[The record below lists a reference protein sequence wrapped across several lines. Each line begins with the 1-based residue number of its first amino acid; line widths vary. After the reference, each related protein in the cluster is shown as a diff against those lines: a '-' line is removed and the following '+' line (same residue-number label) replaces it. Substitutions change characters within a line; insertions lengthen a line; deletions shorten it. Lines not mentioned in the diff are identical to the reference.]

1 MKTDAVRT
9 QSSCFNR
16 SFDRKSGGIVT
27 ASLFSSPSD
36 LLENSWLSG
45 ESRRKGVPLAVS
57 SHTLSRSTELCD
69 DQLTSPSVLPPSPP
83 PDRAIVVSGL
93 PHGVA
98 SDAICTT
105 APGLPPLL
113 ERTYGIRS
121 FPPLL
126 ERTYGV
132 LGFWPK
138 TTTLLHTPRPV
149 LGHRIQRRVRFSLGR
164 KIWAL
169 TNRYG

>member
-9 QSSCFNR
+9 ESSCFSR
-16 SFDRKSGGIVT
+16 GFDRKLRGIVT

-36 LLENSWLSG
+36 LLGNSWLFG
-45 ESRRKGVPLAVS
+45 ESS
-57 SHTLSRSTELCD
+57 SHEGREYPWRSRRIHFHAPPSYAT
-69 DQLTSPSVLPPSPP
+69 TSSHRLPSSLPPHLRIVQLLSLASPM
-83 PDRAIVVSGL
+83 GL
-93 PHGVA
+93 LPMQFALRHQE
-98 SDAICTT
+98 
-105 APGLPPLL
+105 LPPLL
-113 ERTYGIRS
+113 ERTYGTRS

-149 LGHRIQRRVRFSLGR
+149 L
-164 KIWAL
+164 
-169 TNRYG
+169 